1 MNVETLIGSLWTEV
15 AQDKTLRVFSLQD
28 AAASPR
34 IHPNMVLSM
43 MDHACLYEGR
53 IPQVLAEAAPHI
65 VRLAISSA
73 YTRWFLEEGWGRHW
87 GVLLQ
92 SQANLMTLRAHFQRL
107 LLVRDQAGRKFHFR
121 FFDPRVLRTY
131 LPTCEAHELRTVFGP
146 VQRFFVESENGS
158 DLLVFSHKDGLLET
172 KPLALAKVAASG
184 PLTAAIPGGK
194 PA

>member
-1 MNVETLIGSLWTEV
+1 MNVEALIDPLWAEV

-65 VRLAISSA
+65 VRLAISSS

-92 SQANLMTLRAHFQRL
+92 SQANLMALRAHFQRL
-107 LLVRDQAGRKFHFR
+107 MLVRDQAGRKFHFR

-131 LPTCEAHELRTVFGP
+131 LPTCEPHELHAVFGP
-146 VQRFFVESENGS
+146 VRRFFVEAENGS
-158 DLLVFSHKDGLLET
+158 DLLVFGLKDGLLEAKT
-172 KPLALAKVAASG
+172 LALAAVAASA
-184 PLTAAIPGGK
+184 PLTAEILGGK
-194 PA
+194 TA

>member
-1 MNVETLIGSLWTEV
+1 MIVDALISPLWAEV
-15 AQDKTLRVFSLQD
+15 ALDRTLRVFSLQD

-65 VRLAISSA
+65 VRLAASSS
-73 YTRWFLEEGWGRHW
+73 YTRWFLEAGWGRQW

-92 SQANLMTLRAHFQRL
+92 SQANLMALRAHFQRL
-107 LLVRDQAGRKFHFR
+107 LLVRDQAGRKFNFR

-131 LPTCEAHELRTVFGP
+131 LPTCEPHELRTVFGP
-146 VQRFFVESENGS
+146 VRRFFVEAENGT
-158 DLLVFSHKDGLLET
+158 DLLIYDLKDGALET
-172 KPLALAKVAASG
+172 RMLALSAPREG
-184 PLTAAIPGGK
+184 R